1 MLAEDVIMRAVDV
14 EFKFKDSTVDEKIE
28 AFKAVVAEEKISGVS
43 ACSGNLS

>member
-14 EFKFKDSTVDEKIE
+14 EFKFKDSIVNEKFE
-28 AFKAVVAEEKISGVS
+28 AFKAVVAEEEISGVS